1 MKKKILA
8 LACAVAC
15 VSVFTAVFAACSGDG
30 GGTEVEVPEGM
41 KVSKME
47 KGDVAA
53 YKEVPLMLVL
63 KSDVAVRKAQAVI
76 ASMMEDK
83 GIEKA

>member
-41 KVSKME
+41 KE
-47 KGDVAA
+47 
-53 YKEVPLMLVL
+53 
-63 KSDVAVRKAQAVI
+63 
-76 ASMMEDK
+76 
-83 GIEKA
+83 